1 MSSLPAGWYKDPADT
16 STQRY
21 WDGEGWLG
29 KAIPADAVPP
39 DGPPPVEEEPPA
51 PPLSAPISG
60 QPMGGR
66 PPIAGQQPP
75 PGQAPPGQV
84 PPGQVPPGQ
93 APPGWGTPG
102 WGTPPGQTPTGW
114 GTPPGQT
121 PTGWGT
127 PPGQTPA
134 GWGTPSGQ
142 IPPGQVPPPGWPP
155 PVYGQMPPPGWAP
168 PPGWQPPPGMRMGAF
183 PFGVQARPHG
193 YALAGLGRR
202 LVARLIDIAAV
213 LLLNVVVNGY
223 FAYQWGREFAPI
235 YRDTV
240 NQMANGGS
248 AFDAQ
253 PSSRMDALLWIMLIV
268 ATLVWLA
275 YEAPALAGSG
285 QTLGKRVMRIK
296 VLPVESTGP
305 LGFARAFRRWM
316 RLGIWTLAWGC
327 LGFGLLVQ
335 FIDALSPTFDPLL
348 RQAFHD
354 KVAGTVVVELPPDG
368 APPVDVPTGAGS
380 SSSPSSPEGRS

>member
-51 PPLSAPISG
+51 PPAVPLSGEPVTPGASG
-60 QPMGGR
+60 WPPMPGQT
-66 PPIAGQQPP
+66 PPTWGA
-75 PGQAPPGQV
+75 PGQAPPTWGAPGQAPPGWGVPPGPTPPSGQAPTPGQV
-84 PPGQVPPGQ
+84 PPGQVPPG
-93 APPGWGTPG
+93 WGV
-102 WGTPPGQTPTGW
+102 PPGQAQ
-114 GTPPGQT
+114 PG
-121 PTGWGT
+121 
-127 PPGQTPA
+127 
-134 GWGTPSGQ
+134 SM
-142 IPPGQVPPPGWPP
+142 PPGWPP
-155 PVYGQMPPPGWAP
+155 AAYGQMPPPGWAP
-168 PPGWQPPPGMRMGAF
+168 PPGWKPPPGMRMAGF
-183 PFGVQARPHG
+183 PFAVQARPHG

-202 LVARLIDIAAV
+202 LVARLIDIVAV

-248 AFDAQ
+248 AFSAQ
-253 PSSRMDALLWIMLIV
+253 PSSRMDTLLWIMLII

-285 QTLGKRVMRIK
+285 QTLGKRIMRIK
-296 VLPVESTGP
+296 VLRIEDTEP
-305 LGFARAFRRWM
+305 LGFRRAFQRWM
-316 RLGIWTLAWGC
+316 RLGLWTPAWGC
-327 LGFGLLVQ
+327 LGLGLLMQ
-335 FIDALSPTFDPLL
+335 FIDSLSPTFDPML

-354 KVAGTVVVELPPDG
+354 KVAGTVVVELPPAG
-368 APPVDVPTGAGS
+368 APPVEVPAGAGS
-380 SSSPSSPEGRS
+380 SSSPSSPSSPEGRS